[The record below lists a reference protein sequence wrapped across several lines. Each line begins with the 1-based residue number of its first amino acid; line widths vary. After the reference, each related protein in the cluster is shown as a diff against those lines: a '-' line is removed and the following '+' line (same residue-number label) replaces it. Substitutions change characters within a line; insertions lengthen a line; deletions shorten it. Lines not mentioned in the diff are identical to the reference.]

1 MGLREV
7 TKHLKLNQLKCIII
21 SPNMERIQ
29 SKGICVFRLY
39 RFIVTEYTVFLCSQQ
54 LPIYRST
61 LRQSRPNNAGLKC
74 PSIHAYVCVYIHP
87 STKSFFNFNEIWRL
101 GRGQ

>member
-29 SKGICVFRLY
+29 SKGTCVFRYAYSQLQCMMS
-39 RFIVTEYTVFLCSQQ
+39 RRPFLSYVSFMAALCNMAGH
-54 LPIYRST
+54 IYF
-61 LRQSRPNNAGLKC
+61 
-74 PSIHAYVCVYIHP
+74 HP
-87 STKSFFNFNEIWRL
+87 VVSSSSFFFFL
-101 GRGQ
+101 T

>member
-29 SKGICVFRLY
+29 SKGICVFGFS
-39 RFIVTEYTVFLCSQQ
+39 RFIVDNSESD
-54 LPIYRST
+54 S
-61 LRQSRPNNAGLKC
+61 
-74 PSIHAYVCVYIHP
+74 H
-87 STKSFFNFNEIWRL
+87 
-101 GRGQ
+101 

>member
-29 SKGICVFRLY
+29 SKGLFG
-39 RFIVTEYTVFLCSQQ
+39 FS
-54 LPIYRST
+54 
-61 LRQSRPNNAGLKC
+61 
-74 PSIHAYVCVYIHP
+74 
-87 STKSFFNFNEIWRL
+87 NFTYL
-101 GRGQ
+101 

>member
-29 SKGICVFRLY
+29 SKGMISFQILQNHSYCIVKLY
-39 RFIVTEYTVFLCSQQ
+39 CNF
-54 LPIYRST
+54 
-61 LRQSRPNNAGLKC
+61 GC
-74 PSIHAYVCVYIHP
+74 P
-87 STKSFFNFNEIWRL
+87 
-101 GRGQ
+101 

>member
-29 SKGICVFRLY
+29 SKG
-39 RFIVTEYTVFLCSQQ
+39 
-54 LPIYRST
+54 ST
-61 LRQSRPNNAGLKC
+61 LFLQFFKNFFCTAIKIC
-74 PSIHAYVCVYIHP
+74 A
-87 STKSFFNFNEIWRL
+87 STLHCQECIDVLN
-101 GRGQ
+101 